1 MKNTNTNTLFLTEAM
16 ESLIKE
22 TINNSDNYLTYDEK
36 SDCFYGEI
44 YADYRDEFSD
54 EDMSK
59 ILNSDSP
66 QEWFNETLYEMYFDY
81 ECELKDDVIQF
92 IINELEDSEEMGY
105 VNFKDYC
112 NENSLSE
119 IGRASCRER
128 V

>member
-1 MKNTNTNTLFLTEAM
+1 MKNTNTNTLTEAM
-16 ESLIKE
+16 KSLIKE

-66 QEWFNETLYEMYFDY
+66 QEERFNETLYDMYVDY
-81 ECELKDDVIQF
+81 E
-92 IINELEDSEEMGY
+92 
-105 VNFKDYC
+105 
-112 NENSLSE
+112 
-119 IGRASCRER
+119 
-128 V
+128 